1 MINET
6 WSKDSWIRAKVS
18 ALKRSKKTTPGRILT
33 WPCLAA
39 QILVKCVLFFNLF
52 MIAYLKGKLV
62 HKEPTFVL
70 LEVNGVGYQVSISLN
85 TFSEIKDQEDL
96 KLSTY
101 LHVREDAHILYG
113 FASEAEKQM
122 FQYLISV
129 NGVGP
134 NTALVVL
141 SYLPPNELR
150 AAIVRED
157 ATALQAVKGIGGKTA
172 QRLILELKDK
182 LRKEPIED
190 SPGKP
195 GLVHNTMRHE
205 ALTALMTLG
214 ITRGAAEKSVDT
226 VLKKSGNTISLEEL
240 VKQALKNA

>member
-1 MINET
+1 
-6 WSKDSWIRAKVS
+6 
-18 ALKRSKKTTPGRILT
+18 
-33 WPCLAA
+33 
-39 QILVKCVLFFNLF
+39 

-62 HKEPTFVL
+62 YKEPTFVH
-70 LEVNGVGYQVSISLN
+70 LEVNGVGYHVSISLN
-85 TFSEIKDQEDL
+85 TFSEIKDREEL
-96 KLSTY
+96 TLSTY

-113 FASEAEKQM
+113 FASASEKQM
-122 FQYLISV
+122 FQHLISV

-150 AAIVRED
+150 EAIMRED
-157 ATALQAVKGIGGKTA
+157 AAALQAVKGIGGKTA
-172 QRLILELKDK
+172 LRLILELKDK
-182 LRKEPIED
+182 LRKDPMD
-190 SPGKP
+190 DGSGKP

-214 ITRGAAEKSVDT
+214 ITKLAAEKSVDT